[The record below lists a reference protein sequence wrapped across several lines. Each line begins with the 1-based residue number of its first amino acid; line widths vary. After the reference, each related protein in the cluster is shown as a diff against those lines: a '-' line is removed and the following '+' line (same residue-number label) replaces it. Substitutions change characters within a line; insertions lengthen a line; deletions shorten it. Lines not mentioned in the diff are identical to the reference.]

1 MKIGDYRFMGRV
13 RQKEIRMKTQKQKAA
28 GVLASRARTLA
39 DAHRSQSSTR
49 VVVAVIGRDRP
60 GIMAGVTAIMA
71 AHNANIVDVS
81 QTIMSDLFTMLM
93 LVEIDGLKGTFADL
107 KKELETHGRREDLSI
122 LIQREDIFR
131 AMHRV

>member
-1 MKIGDYRFMGRV
+1 
-13 RQKEIRMKTQKQKAA
+13 MKTQKQKTAS
-28 GVLASRARTLA
+28 VLASRARTLA
-39 DAHRSQSSTR
+39 NEQRSRASTR

-71 AHNANIVDVS
+71 QHNANIVDVS

-93 LVEIDGLKGTFADL
+93 SVEIDGLRGTFADL
-107 KKELETHGRREDLSI
+107 KKELEMHGEREDLSI

>member
-1 MKIGDYRFMGRV
+1 MATNK
-13 RQKEIRMKTQKQKAA
+13 KQKAA
-28 GVLASRARTLA
+28 GVLASRARILA
-39 DAHRSQSSTR
+39 DAHRSRSSTR

-71 AHNANIVDVS
+71 AHKANIVDVS

-93 LVEIDGLKGTFADL
+93 LVEIDGLRGTFADL
-107 KKELETHGRREDLSI
+107 KHELETHGGREDLSI

>member
-1 MKIGDYRFMGRV
+1 MTTNK
-13 RQKEIRMKTQKQKAA
+13 KQKAT

-81 QTIMSDLFTMLM
+81 QSIMSDLFTMLM
-93 LVEIDGLKGTFADL
+93 LVEIDGLRGTFAAF
-107 KKELETHGRREDLSI
+107 KKELEAHGSREDLSI

>member
-1 MKIGDYRFMGRV
+1 
-13 RQKEIRMKTQKQKAA
+13 MKTKKQKAA
-28 GVLASRARTLA
+28 TVLASRARILA
-39 DAHRSQSSTR
+39 DSQRVGASTR

-93 LVEIDGLKGTFADL
+93 LVEIDGLRGTFADL
-107 KKELETHGRREDLSI
+107 KRDLEAHGAREDLST
-122 LIQREDIFR
+122 LIQREDIFQ

>member
-1 MKIGDYRFMGRV
+1 MKSS
-13 RQKEIRMKTQKQKAA
+13 KQKAA
-28 GVLASRARTLA
+28 GVLAGRARVLTE
-39 DAHRSQSSTR
+39 AHRARASTR

-107 KKELETHGRREDLSI
+107 KKELEKHGQREDLSI
-122 LIQREDIFR
+122 LIQREDIFQ

>member
-1 MKIGDYRFMGRV
+1 VQVTTK
-13 RQKEIRMKTQKQKAA
+13 KQKAA
-28 GVLASRARTLA
+28 AVLASRARVLA
-39 DAHRSQSSTR
+39 DGQRSRSTAR

-71 AHNANIVDVS
+71 AHQANIVDVS

-93 LVEIDGLKGTFADL
+93 LVEIDGLRGTFNDL
-107 KKELETHGRREDLSI
+107 KQEFEAHAEREDLSI